1 HGGGAPRAAPEL
13 PPRVP
18 SSLGRQVV
26 LHAAAARPAARGCRR
41 RPAASAARARCGA
54 GASRRHAARAHGRQP
69 ALSRGK
75 RPRPGRDRSAAG
87 QARRLPAR
95 SARAGGGSPGQ
106 RAGRARGADRPARAE
121 RQATAPVRG
130 RHRLRTLPA
139 RLGEDWTRAARY
151 ARLAADRAAALC
163 ADAESVAL
171 YERALEALGRLPDTK
186 ETARAGIDVRLALRA
201 PLWRAG
207 RLDRLAPVFGDVE

>member
-1 HGGGAPRAAPEL
+1 LYLTISLDRPC
-13 PPRVP
+13 PPHVA
-18 SSLGRQVV
+18 SL
-26 LHAAAARPAARGCRR
+26 
-41 RPAASAARARCGA
+41 AARAPRD
-54 GASRRHAARAHGRQP
+54 SDHHADSRAH
-69 ALSRGK
+69 
-75 RPRPGRDRSAAG
+75 
-87 QARRLPAR
+87 
-95 SARAGGGSPGQ
+95 
-106 RAGRARGADRPARAE
+106 
-121 RQATAPVRG
+121 
-130 RHRLRTLPA
+130 HA

-207 RLDRLAPVFGDVE
+207 RLDRLAPVFGDVETLARRHGEQERLDAVAGFFTQFYWASGDYGKSIEYGERCLA